1 MKLLFDELVEL
12 YCRYNHEIWSEES
25 KDSFYANIEAHNQLG
40 FAILEILA
48 PKTVGDVMRLPVGVL
63 RRDGLVYLIKRD
75 ASDAYDCIDGFIDEV
90 YEEIDLSITP
100 AQYNFD
106 GLKLCEWID
115 ETFPRVIESTATAPP
130 PGSD

>member
-1 MKLLFDELVEL
+1 MGRAEAGRGEGLKLLFDELVEL

-48 PKTVGDVMRLPVGVL
+48 PKTVGDVMRLPVDTL
-63 RRDGLVYLIKRD
+63 RRDGIIYLIKRD
-75 ASDAYDCIDGFIDEV
+75 ASDAYDQIEGFIEAVWGDE
-90 YEEIDLSITP
+90 ISRDITP
-100 AQYNFD
+100 AQYSFD

-115 ETFPRVIESTATAPP
+115 EAFPL
-130 PGSD
+130 